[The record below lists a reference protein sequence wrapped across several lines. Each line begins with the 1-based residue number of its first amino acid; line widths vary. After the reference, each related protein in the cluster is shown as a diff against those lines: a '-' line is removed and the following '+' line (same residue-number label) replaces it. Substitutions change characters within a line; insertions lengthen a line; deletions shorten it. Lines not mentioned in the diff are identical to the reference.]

1 MTRPVHDGSDQ
12 GIQNS
17 SRDDETTASNNQ
29 PRQATLRLTDEDGD
43 FCRTRTGDQA
53 CGSNAAEELCFGNP
67 MPLPHELIFHHRDVS
82 GRSAECRCTELQE
95 DEREF
100 SQ

>member
-1 MTRPVHDGSDQ
+1 
-12 GIQNS
+12 
-17 SRDDETTASNNQ
+17 
-29 PRQATLRLTDEDGD
+29 
-43 FCRTRTGDQA
+43 
-53 CGSNAAEELCFGNP
+53 